1 MNNSAPSANNS
12 FAATVLNKLES
23 DFTTYISAF
32 ADWAEFAAQME
43 TNNGQS
49 KITARLEY
57 SLNNECS
64 GIWAELY
71 GNTTDTQFIP
81 DKNTE
86 LDQRTRFCARL
97 NVMYWQDRYDQ
108 YITKNPSMDPSALE
122 YNEQDAA
129 SDMELLNIVVSLNE
143 AQLNQ
148 SRLLAKFRMA
158 KNIYEAVTGAEF
170 IYKPYTVTAKAATS
184 LKANAKLGAALLKRV
199 AA

>member
-1 MNNSAPSANNS
+1 MTNNVSSNNA
-12 FAATVLNKLES
+12 FAATVLAKYES
-23 DFTTYISAF
+23 DFTTFISAF
-32 ADWAEFAAQME
+32 ADWAAFASQME

-49 KITARLEY
+49 KVTARLEY

-97 NVMYWQDRYDQ
+97 NTMYWQDRRDQ
-108 YITKNPSMDPSALE
+108 FLAKNPNLDPSAPE
-122 YNEQDAA
+122 YNEMDAA
-129 SDMELLNIVVSLNE
+129 SDMELLNILVSLEE
-143 AQLNQ
+143 AQLNFN
-148 SRLLAKFRMA
+148 RLIAKFNMA

-170 IYKPYTVTAKAATS
+170 VYKPYTVTQRASASVA
-184 LKANAKLGAALLKRV
+184 ANAKLGAALLKR
-199 AA
+199 AAA

>member
-1 MNNSAPSANNS
+1 MSNNVSANNS
-12 FAATVLNKLES
+12 FATQVLAKLDS

-32 ADWAEFAAQME
+32 ADWAEFASQME

-49 KITARLEY
+49 KVTARLEY

-71 GNTTDTQFIP
+71 GNTTDVQFIP

-97 NVMYWQDRYDQ
+97 NTMYWQDRKDQ
-108 YITKNPSMDPSALE
+108 FLAKNPNLDPSAPE
-122 YNEQDAA
+122 YNSQDAA
-129 SDMELLNIVVSLNE
+129 SDMELLNIIVSLEE
-143 AQLNQ
+143 AQLNYN
-148 SRLLAKFRMA
+148 RLLAKFNMA
-158 KNIYEAVTGAEF
+158 RNVYEAVTGAEF
-170 IYKPYTVTAKAATS
+170 IYKPYTVTAKTNTTT
-184 LKANAKLGAALLKRV
+184 ANAKLGAALLKRH